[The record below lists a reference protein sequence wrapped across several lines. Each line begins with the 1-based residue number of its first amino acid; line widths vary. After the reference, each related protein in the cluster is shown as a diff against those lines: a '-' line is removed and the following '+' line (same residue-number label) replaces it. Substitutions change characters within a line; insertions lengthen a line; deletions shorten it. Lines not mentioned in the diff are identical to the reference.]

1 MNYALTFRET
11 RENPIGLNGF
21 SFIEFSTPNPAA
33 LSLVLK
39 RFGFRYKA
47 EDINQDISF
56 YGQGNINIIINNKPE
71 SYAAK
76 FNKKPGAFLSAMGWR
91 VKDAEFAFRETVRRG
106 AIPFEDKKAGLG
118 IPAIYG
124 IGGSLIY
131 FVDDEGEDKLYR
143 QMLVANSD
151 DVETT
156 KANLQFIDHVDHNVS
171 AGRRKYWVA
180 FYENL
185 FNFKAIN
192 YFDVEAKVTGFSTE
206 AVASPCGK
214 MAVAIVESFKGKT
227 VVDEFLEKTQR
238 EGVQHVA
245 FHAVELCDAV
255 EYMRSQGQEFL
266 TIPEQYYKTIDDRVP
281 GHRENLERLKKNRI
295 LIDGNKAGYLLQIF
309 TVKEPLLDPF
319 FFEFITRKE
328 FQGFGEGNVK
338 SLLETIEIDQFKRG
352 FLKEEMPV

>member
-1 MNYALTFRET
+1 MNYALSLRET

-21 SFIEFSTPNPAA
+21 SFIEFATPKPAA
-33 LSLVLK
+33 LNLVLN
-39 RFGFRYKA
+39 RFGFHCKA
-47 EDINQDISF
+47 EDISQSISL
-56 YGQGNINIIINNKPE
+56 YAQGNINIIINNKPE
-71 SYAAK
+71 GYGAK
-76 FNKKPGAFLSAMGWR
+76 FTKNPGAFLSAMGWK
-91 VKDAEFAFRETVRRG
+91 VNDAEFAFRETVRRG

-131 FVDDEGEDKLYR
+131 FVDEEGEDKLYR

-151 DVETT
+151 YVETT
-156 KANLQFIDHVDHNVS
+156 NPKLQFIDHVDHNVS

-185 FNFKAIN
+185 FNFKAVN

-214 MAVAIVESFKGKT
+214 MAIAIVESFKGKT
-227 VVDEFLEKTQR
+227 VVDEFLEKAHR

-255 EYMRSQGQEFL
+255 EYMRSRGQEFL

-281 GHRENLERLKKNRI
+281 GHRENVERLKKNRI

-309 TVKEPLLDPF
+309 TVKEPQVDPF

-352 FLKEEMPV
+352 YLKEEVTV